1 MWTRKQKNR
10 ESAKR
15 ANETNW
21 RGFVQFET
29 EERKTIQCS
38 QLYGQWVTFAV
49 TRSSPIQNNAG
60 GVVQNNGSCTVF
72 SAEVCK
78 IDIEGTKEGTGT
90 SESKTLDSH
99 VKRTNKNRNHQVK
112 KNNNNN

>member
-90 SESKTLDSH
+90 SESKLWI
-99 VKRTNKNRNHQVK
+99 VM
-112 KNNNNN
+112 